1 MLYENSMRAADYI
14 RKRTAYRPQ
23 TAVILGSGL
32 GSVGE
37 QIAEADYI
45 PYEDVPGF
53 PASHVAGHADRFVFG
68 KLAGKEIVL
77 MQGRYHYYEGLTMRE
92 VCFPVY
98 VLRQLGVRT
107 IVITNACGG
116 INEEFAPGDLMLI
129 NDHINLTGVNP
140 LIGSNDERFGPR
152 FPDMTE
158 VYDKELRTLAYER
171 AEQLGVTL
179 RQGVYA
185 FFNGPCYET
194 AAEIRAYK
202 ALGADAVGM
211 STVPEATAAK
221 YLGMRILGI
230 SCITNMA
237 TGISARKH
245 SHEAVLAMAEK
256 SGIAFTRLLTD
267 MLPRI
272 PDSAEQ

>member
-68 KLAGKEIVL
+68 KLDGKEIVL

-129 NDHINLTGVNP
+129 NDHINLTGANP
-140 LIGSNDERFGPR
+140 LIGANDERFGPR

-185 FFNGPCYET
+185 FFSGPCYET
-194 AAEIRAYK
+194 AAEIRANK

-237 TGISARKH
+237 AGITGQALS
-245 SHEAVLAMAEK
+245 EQEVLDNAALASENSCALVK
-256 SGIAFTRLLTD
+256 EFVK
-267 MLPRI
+267 RI
-272 PDSAEQ
+272 YL

>member
-1 MLYENSMRAADYI
+1 MLYENSMKAAEYI
-14 RKRTAYRPQ
+14 RERTAYRPK

-37 QIAEADYI
+37 QIQEADYI

-53 PASHVAGHADRFVFG
+53 EASHVAGHADRFVFG
-68 KLAGKEIVL
+68 KLDGKEIVL

-116 INEEFAPGDLMLI
+116 INEELAPGDLMLI
-129 NDHINLTGVNP
+129 NDHINLTGANP
-140 LIGSNDERFGPR
+140 LIGANDERFGPR

-158 VYDKELRTLAYER
+158 VYDKELRTLAAKR

-179 RQGVYA
+179 RNGVYA
-185 FFNGPCYET
+185 FFSGPCYET

-202 ALGADAVGM
+202 TLGADAVGM

-237 TGISARKH
+237 TGIADREH

-267 MLPRI
+267 VLLRI
-272 PDSAEQ
+272 PDGAEA